1 MRHSF
6 ALPILLHLYAAVVV
20 TSYLKVSDQLACK
33 TRSTLKYICPN
44 IQLSA
49 KSDENLDSLKV
60 NLESLSEK
68 EKERLQFIQKLN
80 FEADEFAKKA
90 GFDLSSDDDMVQ
102 RAVSDTDWSGTKDT
116 TIIFTI
122 LLRS

>member
-49 KSDENLDSLKV
+49 KSDENLDSLKAMCF
-60 NLESLSEK
+60 LCGEAMCFHI
-68 EKERLQFIQKLN
+68 FI
-80 FEADEFAKKA
+80 
-90 GFDLSSDDDMVQ
+90 S
-102 RAVSDTDWSGTKDT
+102 
-116 TIIFTI
+116 
-122 LLRS
+122 